1 MRPEEHSPAT
11 RALAQAYGLKNPPTA
26 KLITDLTEKQRYK
39 IHYANLKE
47 VLDLGVELVAIHSAV
62 RFEQKPWLKQ
72 YIEHNN
78 NK

>member
-1 MRPEEHSPAT
+1 MSPDEHSPVT
-11 RALAQAYGLKNPPTA
+11 QALSKSYGLKNPPTA
-26 KLITDLTEKQRYK
+26 KLMTDLHEKKRYK
-39 IHYANLKE
+39 IHYVNLKE
-47 VLDLGVELVAIHSAV
+47 IMALGVELVAIHSAV